1 MNKTPL
7 TNRSKSPAG
16 TYARNQAEIKAAAA
30 AKKQQ
35 ADMLATNKKTLKSQQ
50 DALKLAKAKAIF
62 DIQKIQI
69 EAALKGKI
77 SEEDRVRL
85 LLMKAIAAENL
96 DDIDKYTKA
105 LDAAQAKTK
114 ELQTLLNAMGSNKLG
129 NVVSSEFY
137 KGLSE
142 AEIAL
147 EKFKES
153 GKFRIAGIGNPVT
166 ADFYRGLSDAM
177 IALERFKEAGG
188 FRTAGVGNAS
198 AIVSAGA
205 GGFTDAQNAAR
216 LAAEAAAKAA
226 AEAAAKAA
234 TTVVVNIAGTV
245 TAQADLEKAIQDA
258 INASRAAGNVDALA
272 PKSWRGEV

>member
-1 MNKTPL
+1 
-7 TNRSKSPAG
+7 
-16 TYARNQAEIKAAAA
+16 
-30 AKKQQ
+30 
-35 ADMLATNKKTLKSQQ
+35 
-50 DALKLAKAKAIF
+50 
-62 DIQKIQI
+62 
-69 EAALKGKI
+69 
-77 SEEDRVRL
+77 
-85 LLMKAIAAENL
+85 
-96 DDIDKYTKA
+96 
-105 LDAAQAKTK
+105 
-114 ELQTLLNAMGSNKLG
+114 
-129 NVVSSEFY
+129 
-137 KGLSE
+137 
-142 AEIAL
+142 
-147 EKFKES
+147 
-153 GKFRIAGIGNPVT
+153 
-166 ADFYRGLSDAM
+166 M